1 MSKYIVNRRTAV
13 EMLAWIAA
21 IVGIMALVNLII

>member
-1 MSKYIVNRRTAV
+1 MSKYIVNRRTAI